1 MANGIFL
8 NVNGMD
14 KIFSDLKKYT
24 EKVKV
29 EVALEIN
36 ASALNIQTNAKKN
49 APVNFGS
56 LRNSIQLKEELGQG
70 KLLYTIGSKLPYA
83 PYVEFGTGPKVSVPS
98 NYNDFAMQFK
108 GNKGGTFKQMVE
120 ALMLWVKAKGITG
133 TYSVKTGKRTG
144 SKQARQKQDKSAAYA
159 IAISILRKGLRPQ
172 PFLLPAYE
180 QEIPKLKEN
189 IKKVLNAKS

>member
-108 GNKGGTFKQMVE
+108 GNKGGTFKQMLE

>member
-14 KIFSDLKKYT
+14 KIFSDFKKYT

-36 ASALNIQTNAKKN
+36 ASALNIQSNAKKN
-49 APVNFGS
+49 APVNFGT
-56 LRNSIQLKEELGQG
+56 LRNSIQLKEELGEG
-70 KLLYTIGSKLPYA
+70 KLIYTIGSQLPYA

-98 NYNDFAMQFK
+98 NYTEFAMQFK

-144 SKQARQKQDKSAAYA
+144 SKQVRQSQDKSAAYA
-159 IAISILRKGLRPQ
+159 IAISILKKGLRPQ
-172 PFLLPAYE
+172 PYLIPAYE